1 MTVNYLDRD
10 GPTHKAGLNG
20 STIDQ
25 FDEVEIRGD
34 IITAIDGE
42 PITTAY
48 EFNAYIDEHKLFGEK
63 VVLTIYRNGQIL
75 NSPVTL
81 K

>member
-48 EFNAYIDEHKLFGEK
+48 ECL
-63 VVLTIYRNGQIL
+63 YR
-75 NSPVTL
+75 
-81 K
+81 